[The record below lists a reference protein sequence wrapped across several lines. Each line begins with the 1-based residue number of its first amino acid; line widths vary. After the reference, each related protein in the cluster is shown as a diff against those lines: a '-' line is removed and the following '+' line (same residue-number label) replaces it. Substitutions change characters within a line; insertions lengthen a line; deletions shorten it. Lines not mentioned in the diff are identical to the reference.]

1 MERYLE
7 MKWKESLI
15 FLLANDNNSLE
26 LETKTGAPS
35 PWINKKLNLKL
46 QDLVESLKECQI
58 GTSLVVTLGSS
69 QQKMNEIIPSLR
81 PSEFSEFKPQ

>member
-15 FLLANDNNSLE
+15 FLLANDSNSLE

-46 QDLVESLKECQI
+46 
-58 GTSLVVTLGSS
+58 
-69 QQKMNEIIPSLR
+69 
-81 PSEFSEFKPQ
+81 